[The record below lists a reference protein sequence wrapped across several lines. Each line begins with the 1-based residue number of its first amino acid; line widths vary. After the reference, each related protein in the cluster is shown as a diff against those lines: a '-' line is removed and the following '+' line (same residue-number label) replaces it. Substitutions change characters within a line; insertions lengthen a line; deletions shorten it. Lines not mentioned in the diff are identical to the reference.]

1 LFNSYAKLL
10 SHSRVQFHS
19 FKNFPGIS
27 CRCSVFQFL
36 LECPSMGLITL
47 AYKLTLKITAMKN
60 FVKNYIGKGK
70 KVEGLEIIKINFKIE
85 DLVKFS
91 HKYKDEDYI
100 TIEIAKLK
108 NPDKFGHDYTAY
120 VNRLEEEQ
128 VSETAPAIAPK
139 KQSKKSKASK
149 EKVNADLPF

>member
-1 LFNSYAKLL
+1 
-10 SHSRVQFHS
+10 VQFHS

-36 LECPSMGLITL
+36 LECPSMVLITL
-47 AYKLTLKITAMKN
+47 AYKFHLKITAMKN

-70 KVEGLEIIKINFKIE
+70 KVEGLEIIKINLKIE

-108 NPDKFGHDYTAY
+108 SHDKFGHEYTAY
-120 VNRLEEEQ
+120 VNRLEE
-128 VSETAPAIAPK
+128 SEVNEPIKPVEIQK
-139 KQSKKSKASK
+139 KKRGTSKKASN
-149 EKVNADLPF
+149 EVPS

>member
-1 LFNSYAKLL
+1 M
-10 SHSRVQFHS
+10 V
-19 FKNFPGIS
+19 
-27 CRCSVFQFL
+27 
-36 LECPSMGLITL
+36 LITL

-100 TIEIAKLK
+100 SLEIAKLK
-108 NPDKFGHDYTAY
+108 SPDQFGHDYTAY
-120 VNRLEEEQ
+120 VNRLEE
-128 VSETAPAIAPK
+128 SEVNEPVKPVETPK
-139 KQSKKSKASK
+139 KKRNTSKKVSNDIPSG
-149 EKVNADLPF
+149 DISF